1 VSAWRHMIRL
11 SDLARGPISV
21 TLEPDAETR
30 ATLAKELGL
39 ESLPALQG
47 RISVRPWLDGAEIN
61 GRFTA
66 TVEQICGVT
75 LDPFESPLKGDF
87 LVQAVPA
94 GSPNAP
100 AESAGGEVEMDLD
113 APDPP
118 DVLSSDDIDLAGY
131 LVEYLA
137 LEIDPFPRKPG
148 VEFDYKPDTVEDS
161 PFAVL
166 KRLKDDGA

>member
-1 VSAWRHMIRL
+1 MSAWRHMIRL
-11 SDLARGPISV
+11 SDLARGPVSV
-21 TLEPDAETR
+21 TLEPDAEVR
-30 ATLAKELGL
+30 AAIAKELAL
-39 ESLPALQG
+39 EGLPALQG
-47 RISVRPWLDGAEIN
+47 RITVRPWLDGAEIT

-66 TVEQICGVT
+66 VVEQICGVT
-75 LDPFESPLKGDF
+75 LDPFETQIDGDF
-87 LVQAVPA
+87 VVRAVPA

-100 AESAGGEVEMDLD
+100 ADSEGGEVEMDLE

-131 LVEYLA
+131 LVEHLA

-148 VEFDYKPDTVEDS
+148 AEFDYEPNVQEES